1 MHKKVLIV
9 YGRQRS
15 FPQFGSK
22 SDDNL
27 SCPGFYRC
35 LNSANWM
42 NGPVRPNFL
51 DFQGVDFEATFGVRR
66 AYNVGDIQV

>member
-1 MHKKVLIV
+1 MGVSGVFHNLA
-9 YGRQRS
+9 
-15 FPQFGSK
+15 QFGSK
-22 SDDNL
+22 RDDSL
-27 SCPGFYRC
+27 SCLGFYRC

-66 AYNVGDIQV
+66 A